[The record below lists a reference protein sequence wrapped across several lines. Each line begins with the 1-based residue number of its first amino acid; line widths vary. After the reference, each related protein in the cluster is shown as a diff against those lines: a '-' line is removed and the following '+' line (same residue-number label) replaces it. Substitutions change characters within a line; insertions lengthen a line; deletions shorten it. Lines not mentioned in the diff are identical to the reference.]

1 MRHLDV
7 DEAVGLAERV
17 VRVEV
22 PGVVLGRRAG
32 GLPELGREV
41 RVARARAHQDRE
53 QPPRGRC
60 GA

>member
-1 MRHLDV
+1 MRHRDV
-7 DEAVGLAERV
+7 EEAVGLEVRV

-32 GLPELGREV
+32 GLPVLGREV
-41 RVARARAHQDRE
+41 RVARARAHQDCE
-53 QPPRGRC
+53 QPPRSRC